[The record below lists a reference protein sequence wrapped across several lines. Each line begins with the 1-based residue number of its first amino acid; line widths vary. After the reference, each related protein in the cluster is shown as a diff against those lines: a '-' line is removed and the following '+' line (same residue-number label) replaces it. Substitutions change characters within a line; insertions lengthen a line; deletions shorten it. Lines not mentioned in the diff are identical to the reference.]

1 MPTFPVI
8 DADTHVDEN
17 EATWQSLA
25 DAGSKHVPVT
35 VSPDARVESAVA
47 QRREAPGVR
56 IAGALGNRWW
66 LVENRLQPR
75 VIRDE
80 EHHPA
85 RACRELDDVPGR
97 LADMDEMGVAAQV
110 IFPTFFIRYGS
121 KDPDAEAALAGA
133 YNRWLAE
140 RCAASGG
147 RLKWTAVLPMLDP
160 DKAVEELRWA
170 KKNGACGIF
179 RRGFDL
185 DKPVTDKQFL
195 PVYEEAEALDMPVC
209 IHTGHPLPGRE
220 WDRGFPVMAA
230 FIAIVSEGL
239 PVKFPRL
246 RFGFIEAGAAWVPY
260 ALSALGMQN
269 RSRVLHNRPPA
280 FDLRRD
286 LFRADRLYVTIDPVD
301 PVEHLIDM
309 GMEDNLIVGTDY
321 CHSDPSANLAALDEV
336 ERWASEGRVS
346 ETVARKILEANAKAF
361 YGI

>member
-17 EATWQSLA
+17 EATWQALA
-25 DAGSKHVPVT
+25 DAGSRHVPVT
-35 VSPDARVESAVA
+35 VLPDAAVQSATA
-47 QRREAPGVR
+47 QRREAVGVR
-56 IAGALGNRWW
+56 VAGALGNRWW

-75 VIRDE
+75 VIRDG

-85 RACRELDDVPGR
+85 RGRRELDDVPGR
-97 LADMDEMGVAAQV
+97 LADMDAMGVEAQV

-121 KDPDAEAALAGA
+121 KDPDAESALTGA

-147 RLKWTAVLPMLDP
+147 RLKWTATLPMLNA
-160 DKAVEELRWA
+160 DKAVAELRWA
-170 KKNGACGIF
+170 KEQGACGVF

-185 DKPVTDKQFL
+185 DKPVTDKHFF
-195 PVYEEAEALDMPVC
+195 PVYEEAESLDMPIC

-230 FIAIVSEGL
+230 FISIVAEGL
-239 PVKFPRL
+239 PSKFPRL

-260 ALSALGMQN
+260 ALSALGMQS
-269 RSRVLHNRPPA
+269 RSQVLHNRPQS
-280 FDLRRD
+280 FDLQRD
-286 LFRADRLYVTIDPVD
+286 LFRSDRLYVTIDPVD
-301 PVEHLIDM
+301 PVEHLLTL

-346 ETVARKILEANAKAF
+346 EQVARKILETNAKSF